1 MWCEKSHSAKETQTR
16 LFSPQGSSWC
26 LYIKTPGLPSFGVSW
41 WLILCFNQCFDLF
54 LNIPKQFL
62 APEPISRGR
71 RKPKQTPGP
80 QWGANQDVLTD
91 KPANDFCDTF
101 LTSQCGFYLS
111 AKCYCYLRVAD
122 MTAAHAC
129 VHIMKICIWQ
139 GSIRLHGLRRRCL
152 QINLQKRSHPSE
164 TDGLILVLLCLSW
177 EHVQSLME
185 KQTNVTGHCTFSV
198 FQLPS
203 GLSGCL
209 HGPSCPPADDTRSGP
224 SGLLK
229 CGNNSSRL
237 SADRHFFMAESFF
250 LLNDARFPQIKNQ
263 YPLFMFWGFCILWHK
278 NASRLIINNIT
289 IKKSALSSC
298 FRILLNVVSLS
309 EWLAVFKGSYSKLS
323 YFMSV

>member
-91 KPANDFCDTF
+91 KPANDFCATF
-101 LTSQCGFYLS
+101 LTSQCRFYLS

-152 QINLQKRSHPSE
+152 QINLQKRSHTSE
-164 TDGLILVLLCLSW
+164 TDGLILVVSRNKECCYVYPESTYKVW
-177 EHVQSLME
+177 WKN
-185 KQTNVTGHCTFSV
+185 KQTWRAAALFLSFS
-198 FQLPS
+198 
-203 GLSGCL
+203 
-209 HGPSCPPADDTRSGP
+209 
-224 SGLLK
+224 
-229 CGNNSSRL
+229 
-237 SADRHFFMAESFF
+237 F
-250 LLNDARFPQIKNQ
+250 LLAFLDVCTDPRA
-263 YPLFMFWGFCILWHK
+263 H
-278 NASRLIINNIT
+278 
-289 IKKSALSSC
+289 
-298 FRILLNVVSLS
+298 LLTT
-309 EWLAVFKGSYSKLS
+309 LAQAQVDF
-323 YFMSV
+323 